1 MLTMNHS
8 AHIQSVAR
16 ALDLLECL
24 ASVEGGMALSELA
37 KRLNLRATTIH
48 NILKTLRLRGY
59 VTQEADGARYRLG
72 LKCYD
77 LARNAMRERNLPE
90 LARTSLQK
98 LAAEADE
105 TVVLSVLEQSEVYF
119 IAHVASQQM
128 LAVTYNRT
136 WAKDGYFTASGRVLL
151 AFADAITL
159 DRYVAAHPLP
169 SSTQS
174 GLQSREELER
184 ELAKVRREG
193 YAMLRREGA
202 TAVCAVA
209 APIHDFS
216 GKVIAGVGLSLPA
229 LRFHGEHRKTV
240 IDSLCRTASEISQ
253 QLGGPTSNSGP
264 RPSVGD
270 LNGPRPVKGATA

>member
-1 MLTMNHS
+1 MLVENHS

-24 ASVEGGMALSELA
+24 AAAEGGMALSELA
-37 KRLNLRATTIH
+37 KRLALRPTTVH

-59 VTQEADGARYRLG
+59 VSQEGDGARYRLG
-72 LKCYD
+72 LRCYD
-77 LARNAMRERNLPE
+77 LARGALRERNLPE
-90 LARTSLQK
+90 LARHFLQK
-98 LAAEADE
+98 LAAEVDE
-105 TVVLSVLEQSEVYF
+105 TVVLSMLEQSELYF
-119 IAHVASQQM
+119 IAHVPSQQM

-136 WAKDGYFTASGRVLL
+136 WVQDGYHTASGRALL
-151 AFADAITL
+151 AFTDE
-159 DRYVAAHPLP
+159 DVVSRYVATHPLP

-174 GLQSREELER
+174 DLRSRADLER
-184 ELAKVRREG
+184 ELAKIRKDG
-193 YAMLRREGA
+193 FAILRREGA

-240 IDSLCRTASEISQ
+240 VDSLCRTASQISQ
-253 QLGGPTSNSGP
+253 QLGGSTGS
-264 RPSVGD
+264 
-270 LNGPRPVKGATA
+270 KGATP